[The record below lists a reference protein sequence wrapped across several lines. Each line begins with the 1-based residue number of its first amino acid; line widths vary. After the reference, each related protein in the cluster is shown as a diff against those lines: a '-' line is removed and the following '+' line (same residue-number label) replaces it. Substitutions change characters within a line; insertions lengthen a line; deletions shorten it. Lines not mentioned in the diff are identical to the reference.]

1 VRAWIFAL
9 AGCYASTEPPFKSPD
24 RPQVP
29 RKPDYP
35 AICQSIADE
44 IAGIRAS
51 YPQLAEFEATATDCT
66 ITYAHHTHR
75 ANQVGGWTAG
85 VPNPDPDGVWFYIAV
100 WDPADPAEAS
110 SQINTQPMTPQRWIG
125 KRRVTYL
132 ILEGDQTTRVGDE
145 LLSIL
150 KHHEMTER

>member
-1 VRAWIFAL
+1 MRAWIL
-9 AGCYASTEPPFKSPD
+9 VVAGCYASTEPPFKAPD
-24 RPQVP
+24 LRRVP
-29 RKPDYP
+29 RTFDYS

-51 YPQLAEFEATATDCT
+51 YPQLVEFEPTASDCT
-66 ITYAHHTHR
+66 ITYAHHTH
-75 ANQVGGWTAG
+75 AATHAGGWTAG
-85 VPNPDPDGVWFYIAV
+85 VPNPDPDGVWFYIGV

-110 SQINTQPMTPQRWIG
+110 SQINTQPMVPERWIG

-132 ILEGDQTTRVGDE
+132 ILEGDRTTRVGDE